1 MLRLEVCTSTG
12 PLFPKGVRTQQLP
25 NGRATSGIHRAAE
38 KECIRKLGFR
48 RTGFSETRG
57 MRRAGAVK
65 LRPLTLI
72 RNSLRSYH
80 FLVFNVG
87 TPSGRAYQ
95 GVSLVGLATKGLARE
110 ELCEYSY

>member
-1 MLRLEVCTSTG
+1 MLRLEVCTSSTG
-12 PLFPKGVRTQQLP
+12 PLFTKGVRTQQLP

-38 KECIRKLGFR
+38 KECTRKLGFR

-65 LRPLTLI
+65 PRPLTLI
-72 RNSLRSYH
+72 RSSH
-80 FLVFNVG
+80 FLVFNAG

-110 ELCEYSY
+110 ELCGYSY